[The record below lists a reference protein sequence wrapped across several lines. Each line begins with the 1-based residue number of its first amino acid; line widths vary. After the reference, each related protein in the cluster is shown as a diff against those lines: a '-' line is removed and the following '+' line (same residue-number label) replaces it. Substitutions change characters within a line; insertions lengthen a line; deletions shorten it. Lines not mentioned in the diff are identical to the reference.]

1 MRIVFFSHS
10 LISDWNHGN
19 AHFLRGIVTELLHTG
34 HQVAVHEPI
43 GGWSLMNLLDEH
55 GDHARLAF
63 HDAYP
68 LLQSEFYEPEFLD
81 LDRALDGADLVIV
94 HEWNDHDVV
103 ARIGE
108 YRRKSQGFKLLFH
121 DTHHRSISEPAQ
133 MADYDLRHYDGVLA
147 FGEVIKDIYLQQGW
161 ANEVWTWHE
170 AADVR
175 VFKPMALYP
184 ANQPG
189 PNQSNHDQPNHDQPV
204 QKELVW
210 IGNWGDDERT
220 DELDTFVFEPIEQLG
235 LTATVHGV
243 RYPDDAVAKLGRAGI
258 DYRGWL
264 PNFEVPETFAR
275 HRFTVHVPRQH
286 YVTSLPGIP
295 TIRPFEA
302 MACGIPLVCSP
313 WEDAEGL
320 FNRGKDHLVAED
332 GEQMKEI
339 IDALLHDDE
348 MVDELSQNGRETI
361 LAGHTCA
368 HRVQELMG
376 ICQEMGM
383 SPDLAPKAAQRLS
396 N

>member
-1 MRIVFFSHS
+1 MRIVLFYHS

-19 AHFLRGIVTELLHTG
+19 AHFLRGIVTELLYAG
-34 HQVAVHEPI
+34 HEVAVYEPI
-43 GGWSLMNLLDEH
+43 DGWSLKNMLEEH
-55 GDHARLAF
+55 GDQARLAF

-68 LLQSEFYEPEFLD
+68 LLQSEFYESERLD

-108 YRRKSQGFKLLFH
+108 YRHRSADFKLLFH
-121 DTHHRSISEPAQ
+121 DTHHRSVSKPAE
-133 MADYDLRHYDGVLA
+133 MDDYDLRHYDGVLA
-147 FGEVIKDIYLQQGW
+147 FGEIIKDIYLDRSW
-161 ANEVWTWHE
+161 ASDAWTWHE

-175 VFKPMALYP
+175 VFEPMVR
-184 ANQPG
+184 
-189 PNQSNHDQPNHDQPV
+189 PV
-204 QKELVW
+204 RGELVW

-220 DELDTFVFEPIEQLG
+220 DELEAFVFDPIEDLG
-235 LTATVHGV
+235 LSATVHGV
-243 RYPDDAVAKLGRAGI
+243 RYPDEALAKLARIGI

-264 PNFEVPETFAR
+264 PNFEVPQAFAR

-320 FNRGKDHLVAED
+320 FRRGEDHLVVED
-332 GEQMKEI
+332 GEEMKEVI
-339 IDALLHDDE
+339 YALIHDDE
-348 MVDELSQNGRETI
+348 MVDELARNGRETI
-361 LAGHTCA
+361 MQSHTCA

-376 ICQEMGM
+376 ICHQLGM
-383 SPDLAPKAAQRLS
+383 SPDLPTTIPAE
-396 N
+396 